1 MAADLGQ
8 IVAELGARGLI
19 VTVPSTLPTITGVTT
34 DTRRL
39 SPGMLFCAVR
49 GVHED
54 GHRYVVEAMRSGAAA
69 ALVEAP
75 VDVPL
80 PQVVIRHGRLAAAA
94 AAAAWFGHPGRD
106 LRLFGVTG
114 TNGKGSTVAVL
125 RHLRAAIEPT
135 GAIGT
140 LGAQAPD
147 GRVVESEAGVL
158 TTPGPMGLQ
167 QALATLRA
175 AGARAVAMEVS
186 SHALTQERIAG
197 LELAAALYTNFTQ
210 DHLDYHAD
218 MSRYFEA
225 KARLVEYLAAD
236 GLLVTNADDPAWD
249 DLPRAGTGITYGINA
264 PADVQARDV
273 SLSAL
278 GSRFTLE
285 AGGASALVQLPLLG
299 RFNVENALAAVACA
313 VGLGQPL
320 EAVAARLATAP
331 QIPGRMERLVD
342 RPCLVLR
349 DYAHTED
356 ALRRVLETLRPLVRG
371 RLILVLGA
379 GGDRDRTKRGPMGAV
394 AARLADVRVITTDNP
409 RTEDPR
415 QTMRDLVDGMGTA
428 GRVVIEDREEAIAH
442 ALAVA
447 APDDLVLLAGKGHES
462 YQVVGKEKLPFDERA
477 IVLRLAAVKA

>member
-8 IVAELGARGLI
+8 IVAELRSRGLV
-19 VTVPSTLPTITGVTT
+19 VTVPPTLPAITGVTT

-39 SPGMLFCAVR
+39 APGMLFCAVR
-49 GVHED
+49 GVHDD
-54 GHRYVVEAMRSGAAA
+54 GHRFVAEAMRSGAAA
-69 ALVEAP
+69 ALVETP

-80 PQVVIRHGRLAAAA
+80 PQIVIRHGRPAAAT

-106 LRLFGVTG
+106 LRLLGVTG

-125 RHLRAAIEPT
+125 RHLRAAVEPT

-147 GRVVESEAGVL
+147 GRAVESEAGLL

-167 QALATLRA
+167 EALAALRA

-197 LELAAALYTNFTQ
+197 LEFAAALYTNFTQ
-210 DHLDYHAD
+210 DHLDYHTD
-218 MSRYFEA
+218 MSRYFAA
-225 KARLVEYLAAD
+225 KTRLVEYLAAD

-249 DLPRAGTGITYGINA
+249 SLARAGTVITYGIDA
-264 PADVQARDV
+264 PADVRARDV
-273 SLSAL
+273 ALSAS
-278 GSRFTLE
+278 GSRFALE
-285 AGGASALVQLPLLG
+285 AGGASAPVQLPLLG

-313 VGLGQPL
+313 VGLGQL
-320 EAVAARLATAP
+320 LGDVAARLAMAP

-371 RLILVLGA
+371 RLILVFGA

-415 QTMRDLVDGMGTA
+415 QTMRDLEAGMGA
-428 GRVVIEDREEAIAH
+428 AARVSIEDREEAIAH
-442 ALAVA
+442 ALASA
-447 APDDLVLLAGKGHES
+447 APEDLVLLAGKGHES
-462 YQVVGKEKLPFDERA
+462 YQIVGTQKLPFDERA
-477 IVLRLAAVKA
+477 IVRRLAAVNA

>member
-1 MAADLGQ
+1 MAADLGE
-8 IVAELGARGLI
+8 IVAALRSQALI
-19 VTVPSTLPTITGVTT
+19 ATEPATLPAITGVTS

-39 SPGMLFCAVR
+39 APGMLFCAVR
-49 GVHED
+49 GVNDD
-54 GHRYVVEAMRSGAAA
+54 GHHYVLEAARLGASA
-69 ALVEAP
+69 ALVEVP
-75 VDVPL
+75 VDIAL
-80 PQVVIRHGRLAAAA
+80 PQIVIRQGRRAAAVA
-94 AAAAWFGHPGRD
+94 AAVWFGHPGRD
-106 LRLFGVTG
+106 LRLLGVTG

-125 RHLRAAIEPT
+125 RHLRAAVEPT

-147 GRVVESEAGVL
+147 GHAIESEAGVL

-167 QALATLRA
+167 EALAALRA

-197 LELAAALYTNFTQ
+197 LEFAAVLYTNFTQ

-218 MSRYFEA
+218 MPRYFEA
-225 KARLVEYLAAD
+225 KARLVDYLAPD
-236 GLLVTNADDPAWD
+236 GLLVKNADDPAWQR
-249 DLPRAGTGITYGINA
+249 LPRAGTVITYGIDA
-264 PADVQARDV
+264 PADVRARDV
-273 SLSAL
+273 SLSAV
-278 GSRFTLE
+278 GSRFLLE
-285 AGGASALVQLPLLG
+285 AAGASAQVELPLLG
-299 RFNVENALAAVACA
+299 RFNIENALAAAGCA

-320 EAVAARLATAP
+320 DDAAGRLATAP
-331 QIPGRMERLVD
+331 QIPGRMERLVE

-371 RLILVLGA
+371 RLILVFGA

-415 QTMRDLVDGMGTA
+415 QTMRDLEAGMGSA
-428 GRVVIEDREEAIAH
+428 SRVLIEDREQAIAH
-442 ALAVA
+442 ALASA
-447 APDDLVLLAGKGHES
+447 AADDLVLLAGKGHEA
-462 YQVVGKEKLPFDERA
+462 YQIVGRQKLPFDERA
-477 IVLRLAAVKA
+477 IVRRLAGVAA